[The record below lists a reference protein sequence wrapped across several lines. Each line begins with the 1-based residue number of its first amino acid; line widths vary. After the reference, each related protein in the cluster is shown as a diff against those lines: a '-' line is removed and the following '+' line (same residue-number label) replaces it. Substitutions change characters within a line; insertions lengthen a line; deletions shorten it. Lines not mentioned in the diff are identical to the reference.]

1 MRTVWVIAGVMAIM
15 TVSSFASVSAAS
27 PITSP
32 RNSIVAD
39 LEGRPIKPASIS
51 SFYCHDF
58 DYPRVHCFRTAAA
71 LAEGEQAIPS
81 SSTARAAFGAGDY
94 VTIFDGAS
102 YSGAAMDLSQSYDAL
117 FSIGWNDRISAYK
130 ARNSVSGTFYKDWFA
145 SGGLSNFCCNVN
157 VPSLPSDLDNAFS
170 SVYRH

>member
-1 MRTVWVIAGVMAIM
+1 MRMSWVIAGVVAIM
-15 TVSSFASVSAAS
+15 TLSSSATVSAAP
-27 PITSP
+27 PIERRSDP
-32 RNSIVAD
+32 IVAD
-39 LEGRPIKPASIS
+39 LEGRLIKPAAIS

-58 DYPRVHCFRTAAA
+58 DYPHIHCFRTAAA
-71 LAEGEQAIPS
+71 LAEAELSMPS
-81 SSTARAAFGAGDY
+81 SMTAAAAFGPGDY
-94 VTIFDGAS
+94 VTIFDGSS
-102 YSGAAMDLSQSYDAL
+102 YSGSAMDLSQSYDAM
-117 FSIGWNDRISAYK
+117 FSIGWNDRVSSYK